1 MDVLSY
7 SETRANLQAV
17 MERVVND
24 RTPVVITRQAAEAV
38 VMVSLAD
45 WNAMEETLHLLSS
58 PINAARLGDAVREL
72 EGGRNPDRA
81 ADVLTLSCRA
91 SP

>member
-7 SETRANLQAV
+7 SETRANLKAV

-24 RTPVVITRQAAEAV
+24 RTPVVVTRQTAEAV

-58 PINAARLGDAVREL
+58 SANATRLGESIEEL
-72 EGGRNPDRA
+72 ESGQGT
-81 ADVLTLSCRA
+81 VQSLIEG
-91 SP
+91 